1 MPGVS
6 AILVARDG
14 GDTAERA
21 LAAQTRPPDAVVV
34 VSAGAS
40 LIRAVA
46 GLPAG
51 SGADEWVWL
60 LPADAR
66 PEPNALARLLA
77 AVEVA
82 PSVVIAGPKLVDPDD
97 RALLRS
103 FGESVTDYGATMPL
117 AADELDQSQHDVDDD
132 VLGVALPGMLI
143 RRAMWDLLG
152 GPDRGLPT
160 ADAGLDLSI
169 RARLAGGRVIRV
181 AGARVAVAPGAQDF
195 TRRRALNPAA
205 WHRARR
211 AAALHRRMAYAPSA
225 AVPLHWLSLL
235 PLTVVRSLGLLLA
248 KRPTAIPGEIAAG
261 VAAVFDGTVPAARR
275 AIRRT
280 RRVGWASIASLRI
293 PPDVVRERRASARDR
308 EQAMSGLPDIVRA
321 PFLPGGL
328 AITVIAAGFG
338 AVLAVRLLGANSL
351 TGGGLLPLAG
361 DPGSLWSGL
370 GWGPRDGIGLE
381 GPSDPFHAVLAVLG
395 SLTPWNPSL
404 ALVVLWVA
412 APAFAAFAAWWGAT
426 RLSARAWPPILAAA
440 LWVLAPS
447 FLSALTEGRP
457 AAVLAHILLPWLL
470 FALLE
475 APRSWSAAG
484 TSSLLLAVIAACAP
498 ILVPVLFA
506 AVALWAIV
514 HPRAFI
520 RVLAIP
526 LPALVLAAPL
536 IAAQIAR
543 GTPLGLLADP
553 GVPVASTLPSA
564 WHLLLGSPTRASG
577 GWAPFIESL
586 GLPGFVATPAS
597 IALLAPLAAVVLL
610 ALFLPGAKRAV
621 PAVLLALGGLL
632 TAVAATH
639 LAPATAAGEAVTV
652 WAGTGLSLYWAGLIG
667 AVIVAMAALGRLAV
681 AVGVAVL
688 VSAALAVAPSIVTL
702 ASGAGVVVAGDGR
715 TLPAIVAAEAVSDPD
730 LGTLVLRP
738 LDDGS
743 LGASVDRGAGT
754 TLDETSTFAA
764 TRTAASEA
772 QREVAELAGNLASRG
787 GFDPAPV
794 LDRLGIEFVVLTPAV
809 GTGGDDVRERAAEA
823 LDAQPALEAVGDTG
837 RGSLW
842 RYSEHVP
849 TPIPG
854 GSSPIGALGLAA
866 QAAVVGFA
874 LLLALPTGRRRR
886 VAGADSQG
894 QPDDEHD
901 EGFDSATF
909 DDDGF
914 GDDRG

>member
-1 MPGVS
+1 MS

-34 VSAGAS
+34 VSAGSS
-40 LIRAVA
+40 LMRAVG
-46 GLPAG
+46 GLPAPR
-51 SGADEWVWL
+51 SSDEWVWL
-60 LPADAR
+60 LPADAA

-103 FGESVTDYGATMPL
+103 FGESITNYGATMPL
-117 AADELDQSQHDVDDD
+117 AEDELDQSQHDADDD
-132 VLGVALPGMLI
+132 VLGVALPGMLV

-152 GPDRGLPT
+152 GPDPGLPT

-181 AGARVAVAPGAQDF
+181 AGARVAVAPGVQDF

-225 AVPLHWLSLL
+225 AVPFHWLSLL

-248 KRPTAIPGEIAAG
+248 KRPAAIPGEIAAG
-261 VAAVFDGTVPAARR
+261 VAAVFDGSVPAARR
-275 AIRRT
+275 VIRRI
-280 RRVGWASIASLRI
+280 RRVGWSSLASLRL

-308 EQAMSGLPDIVRA
+308 DQALSGMPDIVRA

-328 AITVIAAGFG
+328 AITVIAAAFG
-338 AVLAVRLLGANSL
+338 VILAVRLLGSTAL

-361 DPGSLWSGL
+361 DPASLWAGL
-370 GWGPRDGIGLE
+370 GWGARDGVGLE

-404 ALVVLWVA
+404 VLVVLWIV
-412 APAFAAFAAWWGAT
+412 APALAAFAAWWCAT
-426 RLSARAWPPILAAA
+426 RLSTRTWPPLLAAA
-440 LWVLAPS
+440 LWMLAPS
-447 FLSALTEGRP
+447 FLSALSEGRA
-457 AAVLAHILLPWLL
+457 AAVLAHLLLPWLL

-484 TSSLLLAVIAACAP
+484 AASLLLAVIAACAP
-498 ILVPVLFA
+498 ILVPVLVA
-506 AVALWAIV
+506 AVVVWAAA
-514 HPRAFI
+514 HPRALI

-553 GVPVASTLPSA
+553 GVPVPSA
-564 WHLLLGSPTRASG
+564 VPSGWHLLLGSPTQSSG

-610 ALFLPGAKRAV
+610 ALFLPGAKRAL
-621 PAVLLALGGLL
+621 PAVLFALGGLL

-639 LAPATAAGEAVTV
+639 LAPATVAGEPVTI

-667 AVIVAMAALGRLAV
+667 AVTVAMAALGRVAV

-702 ASGAGVVVAGDGR
+702 ASGAGLVMAGDGR
-715 TLPAIVAAEAVSDPD
+715 TLPAIVAAEAGSDPE

-743 LGASVDRGAGT
+743 LAATVDRGAGT

-764 TRTAASEA
+764 TRGAVSDA

-794 LDRLGIEFVVLTPAV
+794 LDRLGIEFVVLTPAL
-809 GTGGDDVRERAAEA
+809 GSGGEAVRERAAEA

-842 RYSEHVP
+842 RYPDHVP
-849 TPIPG
+849 TSFEV
-854 GSSPIGALGLAA
+854 GSSPIGALAFAA
-866 QAAVVGFA
+866 QTAVVVFA

-886 VAGADSQG
+886 FAASEPQG
-894 QPDDEHD
+894 LADDEHD
-901 EGFDSATF
+901 AGFESSTF